1 MAIADRYFRQEAVE
15 ILTHGF
21 NDKDFPVRP
30 HWEDGTPAHT
40 IKTFARVNR
49 YDLSKGEFPILTLR
63 NAPFKYAVK
72 ETLWI
77 FQRKSNNIN
86 DLDSHNWDSWA
97 DENGSIGKTY
107 GYVAGEKY
115 DYPEGFMDQ
124 VDNVLWC
131 LKNRPMDR
139 RMMIQLFRP
148 EYIKQS
154 GLPPCLCSYFF
165 DVADGKLNMTVIMRS
180 CDFLAAAG
188 AGQSD
193 EIGMAILQYM
203 LAQSSGLKVGEL
215 VVVKNNLHIYDRHKE
230 VIEEILTNQEQEQP
244 KFWINPE
251 VKNFYDFTVD
261 DFKLID
267 YKYTKLKT
275 KIPVAV

>member
-1 MAIADRYFRQEAVE
+1 MNKADTYFIEEAIDL
-15 ILTHGF
+15 LTNGF
-21 NDKDFPVRP
+21 NDKDFEVRP
-30 HWEDGTPAHT
+30 KWDDGTPAHT
-40 IKTFARVNR
+40 IKTFCRINR
-49 YDLSKGEFPILTLR
+49 YNLAEGEFPILTLR

-77 FQRKSNNIN
+77 FQKKSNNIH

-97 DENGSIGKTY
+97 DETGSIGKTY

-115 DYPEGFMDQ
+115 DYPEGIMDQ

-165 DVADGKLNMTVIMRS
+165 DVTDGKLNMTVIMRS

-215 VVVKNNLHIYDRHKE
+215 VVIKNNLHIYDRHTDI
-230 VIEEILTNQEQEQP
+230 VREILGNSAKPAP

-251 VKNFYDFTVD
+251 IKNFYDFKPE

-267 YKYTKLKT
+267 YQYTKLTT